1 MKPPPPVMT
10 TRIGSAMCR
19 WNLIR
24 IEERCGGAMIFPG
37 VPARAALP
45 VSAAHAESR
54 TAEHPS
60 LPKAVARR
68 PDQYSQE
75 DARAQAAE
83 HGPAKDIAKEACE
96 SDGRKDRERHP
107 SRRRSNHERR

>member
-45 VSAAHAESR
+45 VSAAHAERR

-60 LPKAVARR
+60 LPKATARP

-75 DARAQAAE
+75 DARAHAAD
-83 HGPAKDIAKEACE
+83 HRPANDIANGA
-96 SDGRKDRERHP
+96 REI
-107 SRRRSNHERR
+107 E